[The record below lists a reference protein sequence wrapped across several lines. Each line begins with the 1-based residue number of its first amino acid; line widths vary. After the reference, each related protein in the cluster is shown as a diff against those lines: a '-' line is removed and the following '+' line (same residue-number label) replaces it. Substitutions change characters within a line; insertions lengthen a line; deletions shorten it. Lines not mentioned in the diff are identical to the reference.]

1 MFNSTLV
8 PKQRVIRRFFC
19 TFLPF
24 LVRKQKGTSTKEH
37 WEAYPTDHFNEIGHA
52 SMALLNELMEL
63 VPDKQTSILD
73 MGCNVGRHL
82 NYLYQQGYRNL
93 RGVDFSGR
101 AIEDMAIRY
110 PDMHEASKLTV
121 ASFQDYLS
129 GSPKQ
134 VDLVYTRGATFEL
147 VPPSFPLIKQVCKIA
162 RQYVVMC
169 ISETGHAYPRFWEYE
184 FARNGFELVHLRRPA
199 SSLAPDHKVSLLT
212 FKRIDS

>member
-1 MFNSTLV
+1 MDKPVLLQRTL
-8 PKQRVIRRFFC
+8 RRFFC
-19 TFLPF
+19 TFVPF
-24 LVRKQKGTSTKEH
+24 LVRTQKGTTRPEYWDNYST
-37 WEAYPTDHFNEIGHA
+37 DNFNEIGH
-52 SMALLNELMEL
+52 SSFALLNEVMEL
-63 VPDKQTSILD
+63 APGKQTPILD

-82 NYLYQQGYRNL
+82 NYLHQQGYRNL

-101 AIEDMAIRY
+101 AIEDMAARY
-110 PDMHEASKLTV
+110 PNLHADSKLTV

-129 GSPKQ
+129 GSPEQ

-199 SSLAPDHKVSLLT
+199 SLLAPDHKVSLLT
-212 FKRIDS
+212 FKRIGS